1 MGTIQVYIT
10 NSGETL
16 ENDCCIGKWIRL
28 PIAEDCLTTILSNV
42 FPNNEEA
49 EIIITDY
56 ESAFSNLEITEF
68 SNLTEVNKL
77 AEALARL
84 TDAEQDLL
92 AAILEC
98 EVRLSVAEILEYIEQ
113 LNSFCLLRDVFDER
127 SLGICF
133 AEEFGTFNDVPTHL
147 HSYIDYAAYGNDIK
161 LESSGLLTMFTSWG
175 FLLDNR

>member
-1 MGTIQVYIT
+1 MGTIHVYIT
-10 NSGETL
+10 NSL
-16 ENDCCIGKWIRL
+16 ESGCCVGKWLRL
-28 PIAEDCLTTILSNV
+28 PVAEDCLTATLSSL

-56 ESAFSNLEITEF
+56 EAAFSNLEITEY
-68 SNLTEVNKL
+68 SNLAEVNKL
-77 AEALARL
+77 AEKLANL

-98 EVRLSVAEILEYIEQ
+98 EVRLSVAEILQHIEQ
-113 LNSFCLLRDVFDER
+113 LDSFCLLRDVFDER
-127 SLGICF
+127 SLGIYF
-133 AEEFGTFNDVPTHL
+133 AEELGTFNDVPSHL
-147 HSYIDYAAYGNDIK
+147 HCYINYAAYGNDIK